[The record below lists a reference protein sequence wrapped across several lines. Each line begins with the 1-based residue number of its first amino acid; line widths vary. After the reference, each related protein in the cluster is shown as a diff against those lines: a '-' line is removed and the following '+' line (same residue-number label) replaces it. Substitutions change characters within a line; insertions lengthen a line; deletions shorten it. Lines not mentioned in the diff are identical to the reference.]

1 MRCVVHEKDG
11 FLSGRQIRREPV
23 GSKVHDDEVRR
34 KYQDFLASAGIS
46 ENRVATEVLYW
57 LPHEFM
63 EGYRELFHQAL
74 ILGDGTKS
82 GVNRL
87 GENVVRKVTKER
99 GKNGSMR
106 ATGAKGPAPG
116 MGGGWVIRD
125 ERALEVKRRVDR
137 ALVSLIGRTRGR
149 VYGREG
155 GSERE
160 KLVEREG
167 GAGRG
172 VEDERGLVTVRGGGH
187 RKCCRTCGKL
197 AGNGWVI
204 CPFNH

>member
-1 MRCVVHEKDG
+1 M
-11 FLSGRQIRREPV
+11 

-99 GKNGSMR
+99 GKKGSMR
-106 ATGAKGPAPG
+106 AVGAKGTAPG

-137 ALVSLIGRTRGR
+137 ALVSLIGRTRNR
-149 VYGREG
+149 VYGG
-155 GSERE
+155 RE
-160 KLVEREG
+160 KLVE
-167 GAGRG
+167 ADQSLGRG
-172 VEDERGLVTVRGGGH
+172 ESHGSTPGVDESRGGERGLVTVRGGGH

>member
-1 MRCVVHEKDG
+1 
-11 FLSGRQIRREPV
+11 V

-99 GKNGSMR
+99 GKKGSMR
-106 ATGAKGPAPG
+106 ATQGSAPG

-149 VYGREG
+149 VYGKRVETEG
-155 GSERE
+155 E

-167 GAGRG
+167 GTPGG
-172 VEDERGLVTVRGGGH
+172 VGEERGLVTVRGGGH

-204 CPFNH
+204 CPFTH

>member
-1 MRCVVHEKDG
+1 M
-11 FLSGRQIRREPV
+11 

-46 ENRVATEVLYW
+46 EGRVATEVLYW

-99 GKNGSMR
+99 GKKGSMR
-106 ATGAKGPAPG
+106 ATQGTAPG

-137 ALVSLIGRTRGR
+137 ALVSLIGRTRNR
-149 VYGREG
+149 VYGGAKR
-155 GSERE
+155 
-160 KLVEREG
+160 VEREG
-167 GAGRG
+167 EESHGSIPG
-172 VEDERGLVTVRGGGH
+172 VVGVDESERGLVTVRGGGH